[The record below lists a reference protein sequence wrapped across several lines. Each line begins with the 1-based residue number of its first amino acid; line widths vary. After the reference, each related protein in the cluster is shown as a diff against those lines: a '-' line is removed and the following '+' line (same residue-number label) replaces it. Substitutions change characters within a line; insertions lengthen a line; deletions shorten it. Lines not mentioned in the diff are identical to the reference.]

1 MNVTITS
8 RHLELTDSIKDYIL
22 RLSESLEKYNLDI
35 LSTRVVISYQEK
47 KGQGKNGKA
56 KKKRSYTI
64 DITLSIAK
72 ANTVVISQKDKDLYA
87 ACDLAFSRMHKI
99 LRRYHDKINYKQAIP
114 SEEIMAT
121 EILRSEAR
129 ASSEE
134 DEIVPMDLDLH
145 KPLDIQDAL
154 ERLKSSSQQFFVFN
168 DKDSKMRVIYK
179 RIDGKYGLY

>member
-1 MNVTITS
+1 MNVAITS
-8 RHLELTDSIKDYIL
+8 RHFELTDSIKDYIL
-22 RLSESLEKYNLDI
+22 RLSQSLEKYNLDI

-47 KGQGKNGKA
+47 KGKE
-56 KKKRSYTI
+56 KKKRSYII

-72 ANTVVISQKDKDLYA
+72 ANTVVINQKDKDLYA
-87 ACDLAFSRMHKI
+87 ASDLAFSRMHKI
-99 LRRYHDKINYKQAIP
+99 LRRYHDKINYKQATP

-121 EILRSEAR
+121 EILRNEAK
-129 ASSEE
+129 ASSDE

>member
-1 MNVTITS
+1 MNTTITS
-8 RHLELTDSIKDYIL
+8 RHFELTDSIKTYIF

-35 LSTRVVISYQEK
+35 LSTRIVISYQEK
-47 KGQGKNGKA
+47 KGKE

-64 DITLSIAK
+64 DLTLSMAR
-72 ANTVVISQKDKDLYA
+72 ANTIVISQQDKDFYTA
-87 ACDLAFSRMHKI
+87 ADLAFSRMHKV
-99 LRRYHDKINYKQAIP
+99 LRRHHDKINCKQAIP
-114 SEEIMAT
+114 SEEITAL
-121 EILRSEAR
+121 EILRSEAK
-129 ASSEE
+129 ASNQD

-145 KPLDIQDAL
+145 KPLDIEDAL

>member
-22 RLSESLEKYNLDI
+22 RLSQSLEKYNLDI

-47 KGQGKNGKA
+47 KGKE
-56 KKKRSYTI
+56 KKKRSYMI
-64 DITLSIAK
+64 DITISIAK
-72 ANTVVISQKDKDLYA
+72 ANIVVISQKDKDLYA
-87 ACDLAFSRMHKI
+87 AADLAFSRMHKI
-99 LRRYHDKINYKQAIP
+99 LRRYHDKINHKQAIP
-114 SEEIMAT
+114 SEEIMAA
-121 EILRSEAR
+121 EILRNEAT
-129 ASSEE
+129 ASNQE

-145 KPLDIQDAL
+145 KPLDIEDAL